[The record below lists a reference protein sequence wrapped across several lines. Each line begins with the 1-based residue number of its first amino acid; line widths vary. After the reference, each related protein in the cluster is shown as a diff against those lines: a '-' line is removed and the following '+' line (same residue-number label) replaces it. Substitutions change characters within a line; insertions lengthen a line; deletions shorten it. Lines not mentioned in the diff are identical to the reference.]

1 MYFYGGFRQAVW
13 LLTTI
18 PLNFIYSY
26 LFFKNYV
33 HIIYQYCIA
42 TNFSCCFLEKF
53 HLVLL
58 LATTWRPN
66 LWVLRKIWLSECL
79 PFENHF
85 FLIINQKV
93 GYPAICIYTVYFP
106 KLLLSWKT
114 TKYCFHKT
122 VLYLQDIL
130 ITCNVWKY
138 LCWTHFYNLVAWFRT
153 LQRPKTFVMFSG
165 FLPLR
170 GCGGGGL
177 SEYIKICGENVAV
190 AI

>member
-42 TNFSCCFLEKF
+42 TNFSCCFLEIF

-58 LATTWRPN
+58 FATTWRPN
-66 LWVLRKIWLSECL
+66 LCVLRKIWLSECL
-79 PFENHF
+79 PFDNHKLESWIPCHLYLYYIF
-85 FLIINQKV
+85 SKNPAVLKNYNILFPQK
-93 GYPAICIYTVYFP
+93 C
-106 KLLLSWKT
+106 
-114 TKYCFHKT
+114 
-122 VLYLQDIL
+122 LYLQDIL
-130 ITCNVWKY
+130 LTCNVWIY

>member
-1 MYFYGGFRQAVW
+1 MYFYRGFCQAVW
-13 LLTTI
+13 LLTRI

-26 LFFKNYV
+26 IPLFFNHI
-33 HIIYQYCIA
+33 HIIYQYRIA
-42 TNFSCCFLEKF
+42 TNFSCCFLEEF
-53 HLVLL
+53 HMVLL

-93 GYPAICIYTVYFP
+93 GYPAIYIYTVYFP

-130 ITCNVWKY
+130 LTCNGWKY
-138 LCWTHFYNLVAWFRT
+138 LCWTHFYNLVASLTAAQITQIWKWNQNIRW
-153 LQRPKTFVMFSG
+153 KVTFS
-165 FLPLR
+165 
-170 GCGGGGL
+170 
-177 SEYIKICGENVAV
+177 
-190 AI
+190 